1 MGKMNRSPIGRL
13 LRIRSLESQV
23 ASWKGNIML
32 GENKTWV
39 AASPLTLQVQ
49 LFAQHPSPL
58 AWKADKA
65 VIGQSWECI
74 LLTQRR
80 SIARDNAQLFSTM
93 HALIIYLGCKLS
105 KVKPIDQSI
114 WLWLFV

>member
-23 ASWKGNIML
+23 ASWKGNIIML

-93 HALIIYLGCKLS
+93 HAPALIIYLGCK
-105 KVKPIDQSI
+105 Q
-114 WLWLFV
+114 